1 MDAATEQAI
10 DWLVRLDSD
19 HADDAVRLAFDRWLQ
34 AHEAHRQ
41 AWSAVQAR
49 LGGSVD
55 AAIGQLCQ
63 EGAAASVGR
72 QALLAPVPTAA
83 SRRRML
89 RGGLATLLAT
99 TATGWLVNRQ
109 TPLTTLA
116 ADLRTGTGQRLHHR
130 LPDDSEL
137 TLDARSA
144 VDIAYDGTRRLVRL
158 HAGALVASV
167 APLGHGRPFV
177 VQTAQGT
184 VQALGT
190 RFMVRQVDDGAGEY
204 SLVHVMEHS
213 VRIANQAGQT
223 QVLQAGES
231 ARFSGETITVL
242 GGRIAPDA
250 WAQGLIDV
258 RDQPLAEVI
267 DALRP
272 YTAGLIRVS
281 PEAARVRVFGVFAL
295 DAPERV
301 LQDLADTHPITVRR
315 WGPWLTLVDVRK
327 ISS

>member
-10 DWLVRLDSD
+10 DWLVRLDSG
-19 HADDAVRLAFDRWLQ
+19 HAGDADRLAFERWLQ
-34 AHEAHRQ
+34 AHETHRQ
-41 AWSAVQAR
+41 AWGTVQAR
-49 LGGSVD
+49 LGASVD
-55 AAIGQLCQ
+55 TALAQLC
-63 EGAAASVGR
+63 EGGPAASAGR

-83 SRRRML
+83 RRRRVL
-89 RGGLATLLAT
+89 RGGLAAVLAT
-99 TATGWLVNRQ
+99 TAVGWLANRQ

-130 LPDDSEL
+130 LPDGSEL

-167 APLGHGRPFV
+167 ALQGSGRPFV
-177 VQTAQGT
+177 VQTTHGT

-190 RFMVRQVDDGAGEY
+190 RFMVRQADGEEGGY

-213 VRIANQAGQT
+213 VRIANLAGQT
-223 QVLQAGES
+223 QVLQAGAS
-231 ARFSGETITVL
+231 ARFSDGAIAPL
-242 GGRIAPDA
+242 DAGKAPDA

-272 YTAGLIRVS
+272 YTAALIRVS

-295 DAPERV
+295 NAPERV

-327 ISS
+327 MNP